1 MAKASTISPKHSM
14 VPKPGMF
21 VFSSPS
27 TFISSYLQCYWSL
40 QDGNGTITWSDALL
54 TPAGVAQAQKANQF
68 WHSQILT
75 QKIPTPE
82 SYYTSPLLRCTA
94 TALTTFSGLELP
106 LNRPFVPTIKE
117 LFRESIGAHTCDRRS
132 SKSVIHANYPTWPFE
147 EGFEE
152 EDPLW
157 SATERETDEAQ
168 DQRSRVVL
176 DDVFSTDD
184 KTYISISSHSG
195 QISSIL
201 RGKLFY
207 TIMGR
212 AC

>member
-1 MAKASTISPKHSM
+1 MAKATTISPKHSM

-21 VFSSPS
+21 VFSFPFI
-27 TFISSYLQCYWSL
+27 FISSYFQCYWSL
-40 QDGNGTITWSDALL
+40 KDGNGTITWSDALL

-82 SYYTSPLLRCTA
+82 SYYTSPLLRCMA

-147 EGFEE
+147 EGF
-152 EDPLW
+152 
-157 SATERETDEAQ
+157 ATERETDEAH
-168 DQRSRVVL
+168 DQRTRVVL

-201 RGKLFY
+201 RGQLF
-207 TIMGR
+207 
-212 AC
+212 

>member
-1 MAKASTISPKHSM
+1 M
-14 VPKPGMF
+14 
-21 VFSSPS
+21 
-27 TFISSYLQCYWSL
+27 
-40 QDGNGTITWSDALL
+40 
-54 TPAGVAQAQKANQF
+54 
-68 WHSQILT
+68 
-75 QKIPTPE
+75 
-82 SYYTSPLLRCTA
+82 A

-106 LNRPFVPTIKE
+106 PDRPFIPTIKE

-157 SATERETDEAQ
+157 RATERETDEAQ

-201 RGKLFY
+201 RGKSFWIIGERY
-207 TIMGR
+207 ANVCSDWT
-212 AC
+212 